1 VADKYRKIFNIF
13 NYQGIA
19 KKNSIE
25 ISCHHVSM
33 TIFKKLKTNTGENKH
48 MMFVGMYISP
58 TTEETNM
65 EVPQK
70 TS

>member
-1 VADKYRKIFNIF
+1 
-13 NYQGIA
+13 
-19 KKNSIE
+19 
-25 ISCHHVSM
+25 M